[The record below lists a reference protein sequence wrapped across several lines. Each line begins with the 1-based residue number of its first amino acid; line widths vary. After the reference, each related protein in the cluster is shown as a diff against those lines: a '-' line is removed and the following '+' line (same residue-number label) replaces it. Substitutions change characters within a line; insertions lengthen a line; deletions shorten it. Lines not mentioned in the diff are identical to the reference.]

1 MREASLAAF
10 EHQDIPFERLVE
22 VLAPARSLARHP
34 LFQVMLTLQNNT
46 TAALD
51 LPGLRAQGV
60 SPGAPMARFDLD
72 VSVTEMS
79 GAGGIPA
86 GIRGRVTGAADLFDA
101 STVDAIA
108 GWLVRLL
115 EAVTAEPGLRVSGR
129 RAGCGR
135 TAPAASGVE

>member
-51 LPGLRAQGV
+51 LPGLQAPGV
-60 SPGAPMARFDLD
+60 SPGR
-72 VSVTEMS
+72 
-79 GAGGIPA
+79 AGPVRPGRERD
-86 GIRGRVTGAADLFDA
+86 RGRG
-101 STVDAIA
+101 
-108 GWLVRLL
+108 GW
-115 EAVTAEPGLRVSGR
+115 
-129 RAGCGR
+129 
-135 TAPAASGVE
+135 